1 MENHDTTEKTN
12 YSIYYILAVIFGV
25 LTAWVIMGSV
35 LYVLLGAFLGLLTA
49 AFFVN
54 VIVKNRED

>member
-1 MENHDTTEKTN
+1 METNSKTQTN
-12 YSIYYILAVIFGV
+12 NSIYYILAVICGI
-25 LTAWVIMGSV
+25 LTAWVVTGSL

-54 VIVKNRED
+54 VLAGDREA

>member
-1 MENHDTTEKTN
+1 MENHNNPEVD
-12 YSIYYILAVIFGV
+12 YSLFYILAVVFGV
-25 LTAWVIMGSV
+25 LTAWVVTGSI

-54 VIVKNRED
+54 VLVKDREV